1 MKGNRLKAL
10 LPALLGG
17 LALFLASCQQT
28 QTQPDRVLS
37 VTVTPATATIEV
49 GQQVAL
55 TAQVQV
61 TGNASTAV
69 TWSSSDTAVATV
81 DANGVVRG
89 VAPGQAVIRATSV
102 ADSTKF
108 GQATITV
115 TPAERPNISILQP
128 ANGQVVA
135 GNFVAQ
141 VRVQGSAGNLTSLTY
156 TFAGGDPVSIL
167 SSGLQPQ
174 QYDITRTFTVNVP
187 AGLADGS
194 YQLTVRAEDSRGR
207 SAEASVTVQL
217 RRGPDIQIQLEPEG
231 ANSNLVV
238 LEQNVGGVRQQVTYT
253 RGNIRV
259 RVAVDG
265 RGLNPTR
272 IEIFRGTTVEDT
284 SNRLYDGPPGPG
296 ATAVVNTAGLPQGNR
311 FFFIARVYFDRNVP
325 GTDPPRNNI
334 TVARAFVPDNVGPQ
348 LPDIVPISQLPPART
363 AVRGNWVRGT
373 FTQLLENLGSLV
385 DNPVG
390 TPFPASGIRS
400 VIYYADRTPFD
411 GVFNRDI
418 VLGEAQA
425 SPYSLTINT
434 AERLPDGTYLVFAVA
449 VDQLGNESPIGAVSA
464 YILNVDNT
472 PPALTVTATDRA
484 PRDVGTN
491 CAGGGFVDI
500 FPARPGFVSGCAAVN
515 LVGRDTGV
523 GLVPSTTTFSVNFDG
538 GVPTAPI
545 GPFAGANPND
555 PYRQGPINVNYDA
568 AQGSRTIQVSL
579 ADELGN
585 LARAQ
590 ATFTVDNNRPTQ
602 PVFTSPA
609 PGVYDAWSVVSLGAQ
624 ATDPSTGVEEI
635 RFYVASN
642 AAAAAGVRRPYWH
655 NASAAGRGLLQ
666 VGSVTGSAG
675 SVSFRVPDPTNE
687 NNADSQRPLDLIAL
701 AIDSAGNA
709 NGNSLNITVRHTA
722 SQRHGVD
729 MTLADGV
736 GNNGFGLELFFL
748 QPPSGT
754 RLDIHIIARRPTAGS
769 PYIPEAAQV
778 GVSLYE
784 AEYRDIGAST
794 FFNEGSAAQ
803 VSFYFL
809 SAPEDAFQAV
819 INAGGGPAAL
829 NLPGYV
835 AGAAVYNLIA
845 DVQASPYRATF
856 ALPPT
861 QAIVALVFNE
871 FGHTIPLDRGARVG
885 SGPIFQVRALECP
898 AGPYSIST
906 PTPLDGTYNVQIFN
920 NGAPAD
926 RFEFLYQRT
935 GMPAPAVL
943 NRPNP
948 PGPPVALGT
957 QLIPASGIVQAGPDP
972 ATGGPNPGFHGGRA
986 NFFDPGLYAAAQ
998 FGAGTYTQFLRVF
1011 EDTNGNSLADGT
1023 EPQALLNLCPTFQV
1037 TN

>member
-1 MKGNRLKAL
+1 
-10 LPALLGG
+10 
-17 LALFLASCQQT
+17 
-28 QTQPDRVLS
+28 
-37 VTVTPATATIEV
+37 
-49 GQQVAL
+49 VAL

-102 ADSTKF
+102 ADNTKF

-115 TPAERPNISILQP
+115 NPADRPNISILAP
-128 ANGQVVA
+128 ANGAVVA
-135 GNFVAQ
+135 GNFQAT

-167 SSGLQPQ
+167 AAGIQPQ
-174 QYDITRTFTVNVP
+174 QYDVTRTFTVNVP
-187 AGLADGS
+187 ANLADGS

-217 RRGPDIQIQLEPEG
+217 RRGPDVQIQLEPEG

-238 LEQNVGGVRQQVTYT
+238 LEQNVGGVPQQVTYT

-259 RVAVDG
+259 RVSVDG

-284 SNRLYDGPPGPG
+284 SNRLYDGPPGPE
-296 ATAVVNTAGLPQGNR
+296 ATVVVNTAGLPQGNR

-348 LPDIVPISQLPPART
+348 IPDIVPISQLPPART
-363 AVRGNWVRGT
+363 AARGNWVRGT

-385 DNPVG
+385 DNPVD

-523 GLVPSTTTFSVNFDG
+523 GLVPGTTTFSVNFDG
-538 GVPTAPI
+538 GVPTAGI
-545 GPFAGANPND
+545 GAFAGPNPND
-555 PYRQGPINVNYDA
+555 PYRLPAPLNVNYDA
-568 AQGSRTIQVSL
+568 APGSRTIQVSL

-585 LARAQ
+585 LAQAQ
-590 ATFTVDNNRPTQ
+590 ATFIVDNNRPTQ

-624 ATDPSTGVEEI
+624 ATDPSTRVEEI

-642 AAAAAGVRRPYWH
+642 APSNAVAPYWH

-687 NNADSQRPLDLIAL
+687 DNTDPQRPLDLIAL

-722 SQRHGVD
+722 SQQLGVD
-729 MTLADGV
+729 MAAVDDS
-736 GNNGFGLELFFL
+736 GNNGTDLELFFL
-748 QPPSGT
+748 RPPTGT
-754 RLDIHIIARRPTAGS
+754 RVGIHAIARTA
-769 PYIPEAAQV
+769 PAADYIPEASQV

-784 AEYRDIGAST
+784 AEYRGIGTST

-809 SAPEDAFQAV
+809 SAPEDPFLAV
-819 INAGGGPAAL
+819 IRTAGGPAAL
-829 NLPGYV
+829 NLPAYV
-835 AGAAVYNLIA
+835 GGPTANVYNLIA
-845 DVQASPYRATF
+845 DVQGSPYRATF
-856 ALPPT
+856 ALPPAR
-861 QAIVALVFNE
+861 AIVALVFNG
-871 FGHTIPLDRGARVG
+871 FGHTIPLDRGARVD

-920 NGAPAD
+920 NTVAD
-926 RFEFLYQRT
+926 LDYFEFLYQRT
-935 GMPAPAVL
+935 GMAAPAVL
-943 NRPNP
+943 NSA
-948 PGPPVALGT
+948 PGTPLGV
-957 QLIPASGIVQAGPDP
+957 QEIPANGIVRA
-972 ATGGPNPGFHGGRA
+972 GPNPATDLPGTGFHGGRA
-986 NFFDPGLYAAAQ
+986 NFFDPDNYAPPR

-1011 EDTNGNSLADGT
+1011 EDTSGNNAFDPG
-1023 EPQALLNLCPTFQV
+1023 EPEAFLNLCPTFQV